1 MKRENAND
9 KKEQYVYSA
18 DLSFAYFLFFLF

>member
-9 KKEQYVYSA
+9 KTEQYVYSA
-18 DLSFAYFLFFLF
+18 DLSFGYFLFFLF